1 MKYLLLFLF
10 SLFCYSIIK
19 RSVNE
24 KSVSLDFIG
33 SVWYL

>member
-1 MKYLLLFLF
+1 M
-10 SLFCYSIIK
+10 SNIQNGIIIIK
-19 RSVNE
+19 RVNE